1 MMSSSPPS
9 SSAPF
14 VVRGEG
20 YGLIEVSGPD
30 RARWLHGLTTN
41 EVKKLRPGEG
51 NYALLLTG
59 KGKMIAE
66 CWVLCRAERLSVLSR
81 PEHASTVAR
90 TLNQYLMMDDV
101 TLTDASSSISVVGVH
116 GDEIAEYLRTR
127 IPMDQPEKEGHL
139 VDARSFEETSMVAV
153 NEYGWPGFLMLV
165 HPEMA
170 ALRASEIC
178 LPSADREQLDTLRIE
193 NGIPRWGVDMDS
205 ETIPVEVGLESRAIS
220 YDKGCYV
227 GQEIIARIKTY
238 GEPAKRLWGIR
249 WAGEGPVAPKT
260 PFTRE
265 GRDAGWVTSS
275 CVSPSFG
282 SISLGYVKR
291 TEGKA
296 GAEVATSDGRT
307 GTVVS
312 LPFAR

>member
-1 MMSSSPPS
+1 MTSPSPPPS
-9 SSAPF
+9 SEPF

-20 YGLIEVSGPD
+20 YGLIEVTGPD
-30 RARWLHGLTTN
+30 RARWLHGLVSN

-51 NYALLLTG
+51 NYSLFLTG

-66 CWVLCRAERLSVLSR
+66 CWILCSEDRLSVLSR
-81 PEHASTVAR
+81 PEHAATVAKS
-90 TLNQYLMMDDV
+90 LDSYLMMDDV
-101 TLTDASSSISVVGVH
+101 TLTNVSSSIAVVGAH
-116 GDEIAEYLRTR
+116 GIGAPELGGALVCGDPPRT
-127 IPMDQPEKEGHL
+127 EGQH
-139 VDARSFEETSMVAV
+139 AGTTIRMVAV
-153 NEYGWPGFLMLV
+153 SEFGPSGCLV
-165 HPEMA
+165 IAPPAVVQRWDLPFSGDAA
-170 ALRASEIC
+170 AL
-178 LPSADREQLDTLRIE
+178 DVLRIE
-193 NGIPRWGVDMDS
+193 SGIPRWGVDMDS
-205 ETIPVEVGLESRAIS
+205 DTIPVEVGLESRAIS

-249 WAGEGPVAPKT
+249 WNGEGAVAPKT
-260 PFTRE
+260 TFTHE

-275 CVSPSFG
+275 AVSPVFG

-296 GAEVATSDGRT
+296 GAEVAASDGRA